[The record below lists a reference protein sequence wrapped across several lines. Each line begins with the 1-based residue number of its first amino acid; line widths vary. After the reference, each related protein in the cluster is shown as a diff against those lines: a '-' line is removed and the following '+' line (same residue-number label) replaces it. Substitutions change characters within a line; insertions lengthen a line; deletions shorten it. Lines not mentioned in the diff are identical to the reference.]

1 MTGGARLSSAR
12 GGALGA
18 AAWLR
23 AEPGERW
30 AAVACG
36 AGPQRTR
43 ARVGTGVLGRARGAG
58 PDGRAQVRVAS
69 WAVSCSRARFAFHF
83 SSPSFNRFLISAKSI
98 LQPLDSLI
106 A

>member
-1 MTGGARLSSAR
+1 M
-12 GGALGA
+12 GA

-43 ARVGTGVLGRARGAG
+43 ARVGTRVLGRARGAG
-58 PDGRAQVRVAS
+58 PDGRAQVRVGERC
-69 WAVSCSRARFAFHF
+69 AVGGVALGCKPSLGQKPCFF
-83 SSPSFNRFLISAKSI
+83 SPLQLKSF
-98 LQPLDSLI
+98 
-106 A
+106 